1 MNQMNMF
8 LKDGTTQQYIEDT
21 LEPIP
26 SRSLFRNDQYFFY
39 LCMMQ
44 KYARE
49 SCPSY
54 LTEEG
59 FKILKVNLHIKIY
72 QHHFSRTNIVLKSGN
87 KCHRCL

>member
-8 LKDGTTQQYIEDT
+8 LKDGSTQQYIEDT

-59 FKILKVNLHIKIY
+59 FKILKVINITELK
-72 QHHFSRTNIVLKSGN
+72 NIVHLATN
-87 KCHRCL
+87 FYFV

>member
-21 LEPIP
+21 LEPIA

-39 LCMMQ
+39 LCLMQ

-54 LTEEG
+54 LSEEG
-59 FKILKVNLHIKIY
+59 FKILKVCQFNGSDLVHVKWCSNAY
-72 QHHFSRTNIVLKSGN
+72 LALS
-87 KCHRCL
+87 